1 VGLHPPVAFIHKVVI
16 AVRSETLEQG
26 HYMMQ
31 RKPESEIAT

>member
-1 VGLHPPVAFIHKVVI
+1 VVI

-31 RKPESEIAT
+31 RKPESEIATWS